1 MKKIQK
7 TILFEAIAVIIFAL
21 IASVYFMPAFQGKRL
36 TGEDNSAN
44 DGLKVEINKY
54 REEHGGETPRWINSI
69 FSGMPT
75 YQIAPSYDSAKPLAF
90 VEKVYHLGLPDYAWY
105 VFVSMLGF
113 YILLRVFD
121 FKRWMAMLGAIV
133 WAFSSYFFI
142 IIAAGHLWKA
152 ITLAYIPPTIAGVAL
167 CFKKK
172 YLWGMVV
179 TALFAAL
186 QINGNHVQ
194 MTYYFLIPEIL
205 MFIAFIVKC
214 IQEKELQHLFKATV
228 AIAIAAVIAIGLNA
242 SNLYHT
248 YKYSEDTMR
257 GKSELV
263 KKGKEAD
270 QTDSGLERSYITNW
284 SYGIGETWS
293 LLIPNIKG
301 GASVPLAEN
310 KAVMKLADPQIASYG
325 IYNQFG
331 QYWGEQPGTSGPVY
345 AGALVCMLFL
355 LALFIVPKKNPMK
368 WVLIASTILSIL
380 LAWGKNFMP
389 FTDFFIDHVPLYS
402 KFRTVASILVVAEF
416 TIPLLAMI
424 GLKTFIEAMT
434 DKDKRPKMVAP
445 LVWSTLI
452 SIAICIFY
460 AAFPTAFGDCVSSS
474 ENESIR
480 GQLDPTSA
488 NMIIA
493 SLSKMRAEMLSQ
505 DAWRSAL
512 IIVIGAALLFAY
524 YNTAYKNKG
533 EVSWKTSAAI
543 GGLIIILCLFDMWQ
557 VNKRYMNDKN
567 FSEVANVQ
575 TEPTPTEIDNF
586 ISQKS
591 GGVRNYR
598 VFDFTKNMFND
609 NSTAFF
615 HNSIGGYH
623 PAKLRRYQE
632 LIETHIVNEA
642 PKVMDLFTPERLDTA
657 AMVASGNLKFPVYKV
672 DVDKADSICPVLNM
686 LNARWFIWGNE
697 SQVFPLENTATC
709 GNAWF
714 IKDVKVVNNANEELD
729 ALKKYSPRH
738 TAIIDK
744 QFETVIG
751 KTAALPDSADYIK
764 LKEQTSTTANYEF
777 VSKNGGIAVFS
788 EIYYP
793 GWEAKVD
800 GKPVEIARADYVLRA
815 IKLPAGKHQI
825 EMTFEPQSIHTTE
838 TVAYTCLA
846 ALVLILAA
854 AALFTWRKRE
864 DREVEVVI

>member
-1 MKKIQK
+1 MNNKKLRN
-7 TILFEAIAVIIFAL
+7 ILFEAIAVLTFAV
-21 IASVYFMPAFQGKRL
+21 IASVYFFPALKGMRL
-36 TGEDNSAN
+36 SGEDNSAN

-105 VFVSMLGF
+105 VFASMLGF

-152 ITLAYIPPTIAGVAL
+152 ITLAYIPPTIAGVVL
-167 CFKKK
+167 CLKKQ

-205 MFIAFIVKC
+205 MFIAFVVKS
-214 IQEKELQHLFKATV
+214 IMDKEIPHLLKATA
-228 AIAIAAVIAIGLNA
+228 AIAIAAIIAIGLNA

-284 SYGIGETWS
+284 SYGIGETLS

-301 GASVPLAEN
+301 GASVPLMEN
-310 KAVMKLADPQIASYG
+310 KTAMKYSDPQIASYG
-325 IYNQFG
+325 IYSQFG

-355 LALFIVPKKNPMK
+355 LAIVIVPDKNPMK
-368 WVLIASTILSIL
+368 HVLIIATILSIL
-380 LAWGKNFMP
+380 LAWGKNYMP
-389 FTDFFIDHVPLYS
+389 FTNFFINYVPFYS

-416 TIPLLAMI
+416 TIPLLAMF
-424 GLKTFIEAMT
+424 GLKTFIEALG
-434 DKDKRPKMVAP
+434 DKKKIPMMVMA
-445 LVWSTLI
+445 LTWSTLI
-452 SIAICIFY
+452 TLAICVFY
-460 AAFPTAFGDCVSSS
+460 AAFPTAFGDCVSSN
-474 ENESIR
+474 ERESITN
-480 GQLDPTSA
+480 QLDPTSA
-488 NMIIA
+488 NLIIA
-493 SLSKMRAEMLSQ
+493 SLSKMRAAMLTQ
-505 DAWRSAL
+505 DAWRSVL
-512 IIVIGAALLFAY
+512 IILIGAALLYAY
-524 YNTAYKNKG
+524 CNTAIKNNG
-533 EVSWKTSAAI
+533 EVSWKTQAAI
-543 GGLIIILCLFDMWQ
+543 GGLIIIVCLFDMWQ

-567 FSEVANVQ
+567 FTVKPEAKA
-575 TEPTPTEIDNF
+575 EPTPSEIDLY
-586 ISQKS
+586 ISNKS
-591 GGVRNYR
+591 GKKRNYR
-598 VFDFTKNMFND
+598 VFDSTKNTFND

-632 LIETHIVNEA
+632 LIETYIANEL
-642 PKVMDLFTPERLDTA
+642 PKALEMFSQDRLDTD
-657 AMVASGNLKFPVYKV
+657 AMRADGNLKFPVYNLEGV
-672 DVDKADSICPVLNM
+672 NADSLCPVLNM
-686 LNARWFIWGNE
+686 LNTRWIIYGDDN
-697 SQVFPLENTATC
+697 QAFPLENTQAN

-714 IKDVKVVNNANEELD
+714 INDVKVVDNANEELD

-744 QFETVIG
+744 TFEGLLG
-751 KTAALPDSADYIK
+751 KLAAPADSADYIK
-764 LKEQTSTTANYEF
+764 LTDQTSTTSNYEYD
-777 VSKNGGIAVFS
+777 SKKGGIAVFS

-793 GWEAKVD
+793 GWEAAVD
-800 GKPVEIARADYVLRA
+800 GKPVDIARANYVLRA
-815 IKLPAGKHQI
+815 INLPAGKHVI
-825 EMTFEPQSIHTTE
+825 TMKFDPQTIHTTE
-838 TVAYTCLA
+838 TVAYSCLA
-846 ALVLILAA
+846 ALLIILAIA
-854 AALFTWRKRE
+854 IFMTWRKRKW
-864 DREVEVVI
+864 DIII